1 MLENIVVHEA
11 SCSLP
16 TKWAT
21 FELHAFTDKSSGKEH
36 LALTLGTFNRETPC
50 LVRIH
55 SECMTGDTLFSLR
68 CDYGPQLEAALE
80 KIANA
85 GQGILLYLRQEGRG
99 IGLVNKIKAYKLQ
112 ENGADTVQAN
122 RMLGLADDLRS
133 YEVCKAMLD
142 YFNVNTVNLLSNN
155 PEKVKALKELGFT
168 VKRHEHSVGKNVFN
182 QDYLKTKE
190 NKMGHLI
197 GLKEDMAHS

>member
-1 MLENIVVHEA
+1 MLENVVVHEA

-16 TKWAT
+16 TKWAS

-36 LALTLGTFNRETPC
+36 LALTLGTFNAATPC

-68 CDYGPQLEAALE
+68 CDCGPQLEAALE
-80 KIANA
+80 KIANT

-112 ENGADTVQAN
+112 ENGADTVEAN
-122 RMLGLADDLRS
+122 RILGLADDLRT

-142 YFNVNTVNLLSNN
+142 YFNVGSVHLLSNN
-155 PEKVKALKELGFT
+155 PEKVKALRDLGFA
-168 VKRHEHSVGKNVFN
+168 VKRLEHRVGENAFN

-190 NKMGHLI
+190 TKMGHLI

>member
-68 CDYGPQLEAALE
+68 CDCGPQLEAALE

-142 YFNVNTVNLLSNN
+142 YFNVKTVNLLSNN